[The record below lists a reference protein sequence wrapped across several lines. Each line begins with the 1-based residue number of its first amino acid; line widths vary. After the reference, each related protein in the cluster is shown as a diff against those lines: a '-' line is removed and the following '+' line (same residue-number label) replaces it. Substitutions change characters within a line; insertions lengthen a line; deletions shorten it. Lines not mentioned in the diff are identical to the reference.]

1 MIIYDFFSGTGSA
14 TKPFEDAGHTV
25 IRMELDEYFQA
36 HERNVLTLDGG
47 QLVKK
52 YGKPDFIWASP
63 PCTAFS
69 VASIGKHWNTNKTP
83 KTQDAHMGWVLV
95 QKTIDLIESI
105 KPTYWVIENPRGML
119 RTLLSYGTRHTVSY
133 CQYGDSRQ
141 KPTDL
146 WTNITNWQPRPICKP
161 KSDCHESAPRGS
173 KTGTQ
178 GIKNARLRSMIPYQ
192 LGAEIMKA
200 IE

>member
-1 MIIYDFFSGTGSA
+1 MIIYDLFSGTGSA
-14 TKPFEDAGHTV
+14 SKPFEDAGHTV
-25 IRMELDEYFQA
+25 IRIELDESFQA

-69 VASIGKHWNTNKTP
+69 VASIGKHWNTDKTP
-83 KTQDAHMGWVLV
+83 KTQDAYMGWVLV

-105 KPTYWVIENPRGML
+105 KPKHWVIENPRGML
-119 RTLLSYGTRHTVSY
+119 RTLLIYGTRHTVSY
-133 CQYGDSRQ
+133 CQYGDNRQ

-173 KTGTQ
+173 RTGTQ
-178 GIKNARLRSMIPYQ
+178 GIKGAKLRSMIPYE
-192 LGAEIMKA
+192 LGREILES
-200 IE
+200 IS